1 MREAKLPR
9 RGSAPTHWVYAYQ
22 IEPPQ
27 PDAQFSKIKLL
38 LRRAHFTAGRAD
50 RMWAG
55 RVVLQTQ
62 VSHILIVS
70 DSPSRQR
77 AANRA
82 LEALLKRQGVRFS
95 VSEPVSLP
103 IAPG

>member
-1 MREAKLPR
+1 MRGTKPPR
-9 RGSAPTHWVYAYQ
+9 RESPPTHWVYAYQ

-27 PDAQFSKIKLL
+27 PDAHFDKIKVL
-38 LRRAHFTAGRAD
+38 LRRAHFRAGRAD

-55 RVVLQTQ
+55 RVVLQTR

-70 DSPSRQR
+70 DSPSQGR

-82 LEALLKRQGVRFS
+82 LEAQLKRQGVRFS

-103 IAPG
+103 IAPS

>member
-1 MREAKLPR
+1 MREAKPPR
-9 RGSAPTHWVYAYQ
+9 PGSAATHWVYAYQ
-22 IEPPQ
+22 LETPQ
-27 PDAQFSKIKLL
+27 PDAQFNKIKVL

-82 LEALLKRQGVRFS
+82 LEAQLKRQGVRFS
-95 VSEPVSLP
+95 VSAPDSLP
-103 IAPG
+103 IPPG

>member
-1 MREAKLPR
+1 MPAAKPR
-9 RGSAPTHWVYAYQ
+9 RRGPIPTHWVYAYQ
-22 IEPPQ
+22 LQPPQ
-27 PDAQFSKIKLL
+27 PDAQFNKIKVL
-38 LRRAHFTAGRAD
+38 LRRAHFSAGRAD

-70 DSPSRQR
+70 DTPSLQR

-82 LEALLKRQGVRFS
+82 LEAQLKRQGVRFS
-95 VSEPVSLP
+95 VSQPVSLP
-103 IAPG
+103 LAT

>member
-1 MREAKLPR
+1 MAAVKPPR
-9 RGSAPTHWVYAYQ
+9 RESAPTHWVYAYQ
-22 IEPPQ
+22 LERPQ
-27 PDAQFSKIKLL
+27 PDAQFTKIKVL
-38 LRRAHFTAGRAD
+38 LRRAHFSAGRAD

-70 DSPSRQR
+70 DTPSRQR

-82 LEALLKRQGVRFS
+82 LEAQLKRQGVRFS
-95 VSEPVSLP
+95 VSDPVSLP
-103 IAPG
+103 IAPS

>member
-1 MREAKLPR
+1 MRGAKPRR
-9 RGSAPTHWVYAYQ
+9 RGSASAHWVYAYQ

-27 PDAQFSKIKLL
+27 PDAQFNKIKLL
-38 LRRAHFTAGRAD
+38 LRRAHFTAGRDD
-50 RMWAG
+50 RMWAS

-77 AANRA
+77 AVNRA
-82 LEALLKRQGVRFS
+82 LEAQLKLQGVTYL
-95 VSEPVSLP
+95 VSEPVPLP
-103 IAPG
+103 AS

>member
-1 MREAKLPR
+1 MRGAKPPQ
-9 RGSAPTHWVYAYQ
+9 RGSAAAHWVYAYQ

-27 PDAQFSKIKLL
+27 PDAQFNKIKLL
-38 LRRAHFTAGRAD
+38 LRRAHFTAGRAA

-77 AANRA
+77 AVNRA
-82 LEALLKRQGVRFS
+82 LEAQLKLLGVNFL
-95 VSEPVSLP
+95 VSEPVPLP
-103 IAPG
+103 AS